1 MTPFNFSIRT
11 ALKQSWHSFAAHPAF
26 FTSMAFVMVIFNLFT
41 FTHNTTLTPQ
51 HTVLLI
57 VVFIAVILW
66 SYVWISVSLAAVDG
80 KDDLLNYKSL
90 SLHMPNV
97 RQFFTMIVIGIAVGI
112 IVGVGFV
119 LLIIPGI
126 YFLVRL
132 AFATIAYVDRQNGVM
147 QSLSYSWHLVKGKIF
162 WTVFLV
168 LMIAGILTVLGSIT
182 LMIGLLITYPI
193 AMLLIANLYRALTNS
208 YKNGM
213 V

>member
-11 ALKQSWHSFAAHPAF
+11 ALKESWQHFAAHPAF
-26 FTSMAFVMVIFNLFT
+26 FTGMAFVMIIFNLFT
-41 FTHNTTLTPQ
+41 FTHNTGFSLA
-51 HTVLLI
+51 HVILLA

-66 SYVWISVSLAAVDG
+66 NYVWISVSLAAVDG

-90 SLHMPNV
+90 SMHMPNV
-97 RQFFTMIVIGIAVGI
+97 RQFFMMIIIGMAMAVIG
-112 IVGVGFV
+112 GVGFV
-119 LLIIPGI
+119 LLIIPGV
-126 YFLVRL
+126 YFIVRL
-132 AFATIAYVDRQNGVM
+132 AFATIAYVDRQGSIM

-168 LMIAGILTVLGSIT
+168 LIIEVILMIIGSVT

-208 YKNGM
+208 YKNGI